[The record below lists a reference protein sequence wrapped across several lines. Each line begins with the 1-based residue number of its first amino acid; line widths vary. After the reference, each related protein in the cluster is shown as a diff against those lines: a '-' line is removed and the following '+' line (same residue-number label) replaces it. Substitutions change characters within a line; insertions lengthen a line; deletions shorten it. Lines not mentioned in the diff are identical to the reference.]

1 MNILVIG
8 GGGREHALVWKLAQ
22 SRRVGQL
29 YCAPGNAG
37 MKGLAR
43 TVPISVMDF
52 PAIIEFCQSNAIDRV
67 LVAPDDPLAG
77 GLVDELEEAGIR
89 AFGPNRAAA
98 RIESSKAYAKDLM
111 RRYGIPTAEY
121 QVFNKMSDALAALQ
135 DRPYPVVVKADGLA
149 LGKGVLI
156 AHSQEEAQKAVRLMM
171 EDQAFG
177 KAGGTVVLE
186 SFLTGPELTVLAFT
200 DGVTIKPMVT
210 SRDHKRAL
218 DGNQGLNTG
227 GMGAVSPGAD
237 LTEDDLKRMQD
248 TIFQPTIDAMRAEGC
263 LFKGVIYF
271 GLMLTPDGPKVIE
284 YNARFG
290 DPEAQVVLPR
300 LETDLVDIM
309 EAVLDERLESLPI
322 RYSHDCACCVVMA
335 SGGYPGAYKTG
346 YRIEGLDNPDLKG
359 RTDVIVFHA
368 GTKQDKEDQL
378 VTAGGRVLG
387 VTALAATLPEAIDKA
402 YEAVD
407 RIHFQDCHY
416 RKDIGRS

>member
-22 SRRVGQL
+22 SRRVKRL

-37 MKGLAR
+37 MTGLAEQ
-43 TVPISVMDF
+43 VPIAVMDF
-52 PAIIEFCQSNAIDRV
+52 PAIIEFCQNHAIDRV
-67 LVAPDDPLAG
+67 LVAPDDPLAH
-77 GLVDELEEAGIR
+77 GLVDELEEVGIR
-89 AFGPNRAAA
+89 AYGPRRAAA
-98 RIESSKAYAKDLM
+98 RIESSKAFAKDLM
-111 RRYGIPTAEY
+111 RRYGIPTADY
-121 QVFNKMSDALAALQ
+121 QVFHRLSDALASL
-135 DRPYPVVVKADGLA
+135 DGRTYPVVVKADGLA

-156 AHSQEEAQKAVRLMM
+156 AQTRDEAEKAIRLMM

-177 KAGGTVVLE
+177 KAGGTILLE

-200 DGVTIKPMVT
+200 DGITVKPMAT

-237 LTEDDLKRMQD
+237 LTQEDMALMQSR
-248 TIFQPTIDAMRAEGC
+248 IFQPTIDAMRAEGSR
-263 LFKGVIYF
+263 FKGVIYF

-300 LETDLVDIM
+300 LETDLVDIL
-309 EAVLDERLESLPI
+309 EAILDERLEALPI
-322 RYSHDCACCVVMA
+322 RYRDGCTCCVVMA
-335 SGGYPGAYKTG
+335 SGGYPSAYKTG
-346 YRIEGLDNPDLKG
+346 YPIAGLDHPALKQ
-359 RTDVIVFHA
+359 DPAVVVFHA
-368 GTKQDKEDQL
+368 GTKRDSQGT
-378 VTAGGRVLG
+378 VITSGGRVLG
-387 VTALAATLPEAIDKA
+387 VTAMAPTLPEAIDKA
-402 YEAVD
+402 YAAVS
-407 RIHFQDCHY
+407 RIHFTDCHF